1 MDYKFSLDY
10 KTIYEM
16 PVYYLSDF
24 FNKEELI
31 KHFENCL
38 MNVLIQLQSH
48 NGTIGNIETNI
59 TDTTASAK
67 INMVTQV
74 SI

>member
-1 MDYKFSLDY
+1 MDY

-16 PVYYLSDF
+16 PVYYLSNF
-24 FNKEELI
+24 LNKEELI
-31 KHFENCL
+31 KHFEACL

-48 NGTIGNIETNI
+48 NGTIKNIETNI

-67 INMVTQV
+67 INMVTQLK
-74 SI
+74 I